1 MVLKIKWSPNTEHF
15 KEYVSGRA
23 SCPFKLNLLNISTLL
38 DVYCEKREGM
48 QLAPKPP
55 SLITAKLIQLHG
67 LCLRHLSHQHSPE
80 VTLFSF
86 YLTPFS
92 LCVLPVGTLTF
103 FPSVHLSYVSGV
115 IRCLIIDN
123 SSLCVCG
130 GGDHLFHSLPVVCLT
145 CCLLLELDHLNGAF
159 LKGDICTHK

>member
-1 MVLKIKWSPNTEHF
+1 MVANTGHF
-15 KEYVSGRA
+15 KEYSSGRA
-23 SCPFKLNLLNISTLL
+23 SCPFRLNLLNISTLL
-38 DVYCEKREGM
+38 DVNCEKREGM

-55 SLITAKLIQLHG
+55 SLITAKLIQLPS
-67 LCLRHLSHQHSPE
+67 LCLRHLGHQHSPE

-103 FPSVHLSYVSGV
+103 FPSVRLSYVSGV

-123 SSLCVCG
+123 SSRG
-130 GGDHLFHSLPVVCLT
+130 GGT
-145 CCLLLELDHLNGAF
+145 
-159 LKGDICTHK
+159 ICFTACRWSV